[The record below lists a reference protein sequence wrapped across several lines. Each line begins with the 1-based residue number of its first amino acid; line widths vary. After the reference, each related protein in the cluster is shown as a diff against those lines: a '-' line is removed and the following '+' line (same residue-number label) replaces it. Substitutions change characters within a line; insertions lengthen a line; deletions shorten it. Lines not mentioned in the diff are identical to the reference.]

1 MKIIKNPVNPT
12 DVQRNLTVAT
22 TQHGY
27 SLDDHFAATP
37 VTPLQLALAVGVAII
52 LLFLTFFV
60 QIANFWV
67 SMLLTSVVL
76 GFITLAWG
84 DVNIRKEQL
93 SLINILIS
101 IAGALVL
108 YLIFFLGKVV
118 LTLLFPEVNNFISS
132 LYQLTGSLSPIIGGL
147 LIFFIIAPVEE
158 LFWRGFVQRN
168 MQAFLGRERGLA
180 LAVILYALAYICSLN
195 PLLIVAALFG
205 GLFWG
210 VLYYWR
216 CNLFLVML
224 SHAIWSVLIFAVLPL
239 V

>member
-27 SLDDHFAATP
+27 SLDDHFADTP
-37 VTPLQLALAVGVAII
+37 VTPWQLALAVGVAII

-60 QIANFWV
+60 QIANFWL
-67 SMLLTSVVL
+67 SMVLTSVVL
-76 GFITLAWG
+76 GFIALAWG
-84 DVNIRKEQL
+84 DINIRKDQL

-101 IAGALVL
+101 IAGALIL
-108 YLIFFLGKVV
+108 YLIFFLGKV
-118 LTLLFPEVNNFISS
+118 LLSLIFPEINNFIVS

-147 LIFFIIAPVEE
+147 LIFFIIAPAEE

-168 MQAFLGRERGLA
+168 MQAFLGRERGLI
-180 LAVILYALAYICSLN
+180 LAVILYAAAHICSLN
-195 PLLIVAALFG
+195 PLLILAALFG

-210 VLYYWR
+210 VLYYLR
-216 CNLFLVML
+216 GNLFLVML